1 MYRIYVLYITMLEV
15 LSSNWLYT
23 LNHIYIY
30 IYEHIP
36 CTSVPR
42 PSRNFLASLFYQDTL
57 ALQPLTFAPTRWA
70 RGFRAQPER
79 FYRWFPR
86 SNSISTLPT
95 SHHWCCQKK
104 WTFVILQHWSVGMA
118 AQNPEETKISL
129 LSWPLLFAH
138 LFATQNPKS
147 NRGTKPFSRIFSK
160 DSCAIRLCSISSASS
175 KPAHGLGLV
184 RLGAD
189 PFYNW
194 LTKGSFIGLQQ
205 EVLTPP
211 VKKKHKC
218 SRTIQNWWS
227 HCYNIQSD
235 IWRSSWLK
243 YIYFSPVS
251 ALLSYNR
258 NIFYSRKTLITAII
272 SLL

>member
-1 MYRIYVLYITMLEV
+1 ML
-15 LSSNWLYT
+15 
-23 LNHIYIY
+23 
-30 IYEHIP
+30 P
-36 CTSVPR
+36 
-42 PSRNFLASLFYQDTL
+42 
-57 ALQPLTFAPTRWA
+57 
-70 RGFRAQPER
+70 
-79 FYRWFPR
+79 
-86 SNSISTLPT
+86 
-95 SHHWCCQKK
+95 KK

-205 EVLTPP
+205 ELLTPP
-211 VKKKHKC
+211 VKKNINAAGLSRIDDLIVTTFSLTSGEVRGWSISTSAQCLLCCLTIVTSSTVEKLSSLPLYHFC
-218 SRTIQNWWS
+218 SLSVVACISCYWW
-227 HCYNIQSD
+227 H
-235 IWRSSWLK
+235 
-243 YIYFSPVS
+243 F
-251 ALLSYNR
+251 A
-258 NIFYSRKTLITAII
+258 A
-272 SLL
+272 